1 MSGTLFLVQLQ
12 QEGRLQ
18 RGDEVM
24 VDGKP
29 GTVSFIVSPTEID
42 VDLAGGYRSRIS
54 GLQLSGATLTTR
66 QS

>member
-1 MSGTLFLVQLQ
+1 MSGVLVFVQLQ

-29 GTVSFIVSPTEID
+29 GTVAFIVAPSEIE
-42 VDLAGGYRSRIS
+42 VDHPDGYRSRLT
-54 GLQLSGATLTTR
+54 GCQFSGATLSAR
-66 QS
+66 